1 MRQLLCKLQKPLKL
15 RDIFSQYCCL
25 SLTTVILRVTEAREQ
40 TYRKN
45 FILDKKLNSVVYFV
59 GKRKM
64 RNCWLWLSVK
74 NSWCYMRFSLS
85 FIFCVDIC
93 LLKDIEMSYKVVSI
107 PVHNR
112 SENISRSVG
121 NFSMH

>member
-25 SLTTVILRVTEAREQ
+25 SLSTVTLRVTEAREQ
-40 TYRKN
+40 TYRQN

-93 LLKDIEMSYKVVSI
+93 LLKDIEMSYEVVSI